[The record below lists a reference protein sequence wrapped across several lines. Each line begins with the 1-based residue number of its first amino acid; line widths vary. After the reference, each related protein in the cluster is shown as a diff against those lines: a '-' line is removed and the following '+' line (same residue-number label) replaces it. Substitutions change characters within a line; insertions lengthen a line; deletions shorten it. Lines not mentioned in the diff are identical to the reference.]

1 MGNCNMTITDRDR
14 CRLGNLLTCER
25 TAAFGNP
32 HSRWELE
39 ARIEDATSV
48 PAEQVPAQVI
58 TMNSTIRLVDLESGE
73 RSSCTLVYPE
83 DRDLIRNG
91 VGVLQPLGRCL
102 LGQSVGKAIEVQER
116 GRLRRFRIESILY
129 QPEAAGDSHL

>member
-1 MGNCNMTITDRDR
+1 MGERNMTITDRDR
-14 CRLGNLLTCER
+14 CRLGYLLTCER

-48 PAEQVPAQVI
+48 PAEQVPAQVV
-58 TMNSTIRLVDLESGE
+58 TMNSTIVLVDLESGE
-73 RSSCTLVYPE
+73 RLSCTLVYPE
-83 DRDLIRNG
+83 DREFIRNS

-102 LGQSVGKAIEVQER
+102 LGQSVGAVIEVQEC
-116 GRLRRFRIESILY
+116 GRMRRFRVESMVY